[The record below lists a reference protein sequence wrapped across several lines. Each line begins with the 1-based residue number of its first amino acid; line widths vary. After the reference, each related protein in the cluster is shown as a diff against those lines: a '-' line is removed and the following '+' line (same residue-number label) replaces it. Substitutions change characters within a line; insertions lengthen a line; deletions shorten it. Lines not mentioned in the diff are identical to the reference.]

1 MATSGNKIES
11 FVNLINPKKNYE
23 KLIELITNGE
33 FKGNIVRQFEL
44 NDNVFNEDSFL
55 SLLYYQGYITIKYVS
70 TITTF
75 CIPNYV
81 SEALYAS
88 YFQKIINTKK
98 EYNLDTKD
106 ISNGIIQFGDN
117 GSIEE
122 MTKVICR
129 FLSHQSV
136 RDKENFSEKTLK
148 YVYSLFFSLSSQY
161 YVYGEFP
168 ALQGF
173 ADIFVE
179 KSVSSNAKY
188 EAIIELK
195 YLSKEKAK
203 GVNIDKLKE
212 DGISQMKKYI
222 KDKRLEKRE
231 NMKKFVIIFEGF
243 EKYYIYE
250 V

>member
-1 MATSGNKIES
+1 
-11 FVNLINPKKNYE
+11 
-23 KLIELITNGE
+23 
-33 FKGNIVRQFEL
+33 
-44 NDNVFNEDSFL
+44 
-55 SLLYYQGYITIKYVS
+55 
-70 TITTF
+70 
-75 CIPNYV
+75 
-81 SEALYAS
+81 
-88 YFQKIINTKK
+88 
-98 EYNLDTKD
+98 
-106 ISNGIIQFGDN
+106 
-117 GSIEE
+117 

-148 YVYSLFFSLSSQY
+148 YVYSLFFSLSNHY

-173 ADIFVE
+173 ADIFIE
-179 KSVSSNAKY
+179 KSASSNAKY
-188 EAIIELK
+188 EAVIELK

-203 GVNIDKLKE
+203 VIDVEKLKE
-212 DGISQMKKYI
+212 NGIEQMKRYI

-231 NMKKFVIIFEGF
+231 NLKKFVIVFQGF